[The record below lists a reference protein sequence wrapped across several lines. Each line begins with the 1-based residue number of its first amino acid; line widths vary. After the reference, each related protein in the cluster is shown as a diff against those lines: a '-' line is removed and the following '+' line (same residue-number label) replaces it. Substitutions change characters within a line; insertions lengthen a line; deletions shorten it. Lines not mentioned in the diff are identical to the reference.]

1 MLRPNRNYSLASLS
15 APVFRYCSFET
26 KFYYWE
32 SLIYARKASFAI
44 SGALLQSYGV
54 ELQCTAGI
62 AIILVFHTLQLT
74 KRPFTRE
81 SLNVAESSGLIICQ
95 CTLFCGLALQSP
107 RSSEAFAVFLTFIM
121 IAANCAFVIYIIY
134 EFMNHS
140 KEMLQGFAVPTL
152 TLPTLSMRYSVKSA
166 LRSPKITSPKSP
178 SVATVEMKMVGHS
191 RVTSFGFAGGARQTP
206 AGTHPVGALSA
217 MSEGGSGKDA
227 MGGGGGGGAGTAV
240 NRGRAGSG
248 FRMVNPMHGKRKVI
262 HQ

>member
-1 MLRPNRNYSLASLS
+1 M
-15 APVFRYCSFET
+15 
-26 KFYYWE
+26 
-32 SLIYARKASFAI
+32 
-44 SGALLQSYGV
+44 LQSYGV

-62 AIILVFHTLQLT
+62 AIILVFHTLQMT
-74 KRPFTRE
+74 KRPFTRK

-107 RSSEAFAVFLTFIM
+107 RSSEAFAVFLTIIM

-134 EFMNHS
+134 EFMHHS

-166 LRSPKITSPKSP
+166 LRKRNSFSAPRSGTASSTKPP

-191 RVTSFGFAGGARQTP
+191 RVTSFGFAGMGRQTP
-206 AGTHPVGALSA
+206 AGTPPVGELSA
-217 MSEGGSGKDA
+217 MSEGG
-227 MGGGGGGGAGTAV
+227 GGGDAVGGGEGGGAGTAG

-248 FRMVNPMHGKRKVI
+248 FRMVNPMHGKRKVNS
-262 HQ
+262 Q